1 MMFAT
6 FLIGLREGLEASLII
21 GILLAHVRKS
31 GQPGSVP
38 RIWWGV
44 GLAVA
49 LSLVLGAILT
59 FGRYGLS
66 FKGQEIIGGSLS
78 LLAVVMVTGMV
89 MWMMTSGQNMKKNL
103 EASADASLLKGATW
117 GIFWL
122 AFISVAREG
131 LETTIMIWGWA
142 STWPAFVGALLG
154 IFSAVALGV
163 LLYRGVLRFNIGSF
177 FTWTGAFLLVMAA
190 GILAYGIHDLQEAA
204 VLPGPFSGA
213 PITPTN
219 FSTGEVLIGFDS
231 SPFWMAAYPFG
242 WAWDVSLMV
251 APDGLVAAFAKGTIG
266 WTPQM
271 SWLEVSAWFL
281 YLAVVIPLFV
291 RKVRAQRALRKAS
304 SLKEISA

>member
-1 MMFAT
+1 MMLAT

-21 GILLAHVRKS
+21 GILLAHVRKV
-31 GQPGSVP
+31 GQPGAVSK
-38 RIWWGV
+38 IWWGV
-44 GLAVA
+44 GLAV
-49 LSLVLGAILT
+49 SISVVLGAILT

-78 LLAVVMVTGMV
+78 LLAVAMVTGMV
-89 MWMMTSGQNMKKNL
+89 MWMMTSGQNMKKDL
-103 EASADASLLKGATW
+103 EASANASMVRGAAW

-142 STWPAFVGALLG
+142 STWPAFIGALLG
-154 IFSAVALGV
+154 ILTAVGLGI
-163 LLYRGVLRFNIGSF
+163 LLYRGVLRFNLGAF
-177 FTWTGAFLLVMAA
+177 FTWTGGFLIIMAA

-219 FSTGEVLIGFDS
+219 FRTGEVLVGFDA

-242 WAWDVSLMV
+242 WAWDVSESV
-251 APDGLVAAFAKGTIG
+251 APDGILAAFAKGTIG

-271 SWLEVSAWFL
+271 SWLEVSAWLL
-281 YLAVVIPLFV
+281 YLAIVVPLFI
-291 RKVRAQRALRKAS
+291 RKVRAQRAVRKAS
-304 SLKEISA
+304 TPKEIVT